1 MWINSPLGKW
11 DQDALV
17 EKALGDAER
26 RRMVEVGRG
35 ARKEYRI
42 SELLSS
48 AKFRAWAG
56 SRPPFIEPRIPR
68 GRGW

>member
-1 MWINSPLGKW
+1 VDKLTIRKVGPRR
-11 DQDALV
+11 AR